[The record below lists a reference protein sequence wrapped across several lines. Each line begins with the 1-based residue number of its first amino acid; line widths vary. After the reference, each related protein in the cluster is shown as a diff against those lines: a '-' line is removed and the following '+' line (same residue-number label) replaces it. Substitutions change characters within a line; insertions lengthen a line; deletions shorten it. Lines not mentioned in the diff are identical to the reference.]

1 MKQSGCDGSVQATAT
16 AKSHRTSA
24 RGGSLQAS
32 LKSRHRPDPTPQEIK
47 ERLQMWQ
54 IESICR
60 VWLPDGKRRGNWW
73 MARCPWRDDRKP
85 SLGVSMT
92 TGNWRDFATSE
103 GGDVIDLS
111 MRLFGDSFTQTV
123 REFAE
128 LLGMR

>member
-1 MKQSGCDGSVQATAT
+1 M
-16 AKSHRTSA
+16 
-24 RGGSLQAS
+24 
-32 LKSRHRPDPTPQEIK
+32 KSRHRPDPTPQEIK

-123 REFAE
+123 REIAE
-128 LLGMR
+128 MLGMR